1 MALARAALAAGTD
14 TLVATPHVSWDW
26 PQNTAATIAAAL
38 TVLRGELETRRLEL
52 RVLQGAEVALTR
64 AFDLPDREL
73 AALTL
78 GGGPWLLVEA
88 PHARG
93 VSAVE
98 HMLMALAQRGRRI
111 LLAHVE
117 RCPAFVDDADLL
129 SRLVGQG
136 MLASVT
142 AGSLTGRFGRHA
154 RAAAKRFIASGLVH
168 NVASDAHD
176 CDARPPELL
185 RALETEGLGVQASWL
200 AEQVPQAILFGAAL
214 PPAPPWPRR

>member
-1 MALARAALAAGTD
+1 M
-14 TLVATPHVSWDW
+14 SWDW
-26 PQNTAATIAAAL
+26 PQNTAATIATAL
-38 TVLRGELETRRLEL
+38 TRLRGELETRSLEL
-52 RVLQGAEVALTR
+52 RVLPGAEVALTR
-64 AFDLPDREL
+64 AFDLPDRAL
-73 AALTL
+73 AGLTL

-98 HMLMALAQRGRRI
+98 NMLTALAQRGQRI
-111 LLAHVE
+111 VLAHVE
-117 RCPAFVDDADLL
+117 RCPAFVDGGELL

-154 RAAAKRFIASGLVH
+154 RAAAMRFIASGLVH

-176 CDARPPELL
+176 RDSRPPELL
-185 RALETEGLGVQASWL
+185 QALDKAGLRAQTTWL
-200 AEQVPQAILFGAAL
+200 VEQVPQAILRGTPL
-214 PPAPPWPRR
+214 PPAPTWPGR

>member
-1 MALARAALAAGTD
+1 M
-14 TLVATPHVSWDW
+14 
-26 PQNTAATIAAAL
+26 
-38 TVLRGELETRRLEL
+38 
-52 RVLQGAEVALTR
+52 LQGAEVSLTR
-64 AFDLPDREL
+64 AFDLPDRDL

-78 GGGPWLLVEA
+78 GGGPWLLVEP

-98 HMLMALAQRGRRI
+98 NMLTALAQRGRRI
-111 LLAHVE
+111 VLAHVE
-117 RCPAFVDDADLL
+117 RCPAFIDDADLL

-176 CDARPPELL
+176 CDRRPPELL
-185 RALETEGLGVQASWL
+185 GALDTAGLRAQAPWL
-200 AEQVPQAILFGAAL
+200 AEQVPQAILRGAAL

>member
-1 MALARAALAAGTD
+1 ML
-14 TLVATPHVSWDW
+14 P
-26 PQNTAATIAAAL
+26 
-38 TVLRGELETRRLEL
+38 
-52 RVLQGAEVALTR
+52 GAEVALTR

-88 PHARG
+88 PHSRG
-93 VSAVE
+93 VSTVE
-98 HMLMALAQRGRRI
+98 HMLTVLAQRGRRI

-117 RCPAFVDDADLL
+117 RCPAFLDDGDLL
-129 SRLVGQG
+129 GRLVAQG

-154 RAAAKRFIASGLVH
+154 RSAAMRFIARGLIH

-176 CDARPPELL
+176 CEKRPPELL
-185 RALETEGLGVQASWL
+185 RELDRAGLGAQAPWL
-200 AEQVPQAILFGAAL
+200 AEQMPEAILRGEAP
-214 PPAPPWPRR
+214 PPAPLWPRG

>member
-1 MALARAALAAGTD
+1 
-14 TLVATPHVSWDW
+14 VSWDW
-26 PQNTAATIAAAL
+26 PQNTAVTIATAL
-38 TVLRGELETRRLEL
+38 TRLRGELETRGLEL
-52 RVLQGAEVALTR
+52 RVLPGAEVALTR

-98 HMLMALAQRGRRI
+98 NMLTALAQRGRRI
-111 LLAHVE
+111 VLAHVE
-117 RCPAFVDDADLL
+117 RCPAFVDDGDLL

-142 AGSLTGRFGRHA
+142 AGSLSGHFGRRA
-154 RAAAKRFIASGLVH
+154 RAAAMRFIASGLVH

-176 CDARPPELL
+176 CDERPPELL
-185 RALETEGLGVQASWL
+185 RALDRAGLGAQATWL
-200 AEQVPQAILFGAAL
+200 ADQVPQAILRGTPL
-214 PPAPPWPRR
+214 PPAPAWPRR